1 MSEKTI
7 VTVTCDV
14 CGCEIWSGDPESKDK
29 PRRLDFL
36 VWFDT
41 EQDEGK
47 GVKPYLSRASMN
59 LCGKC
64 ADEGIRIHASGAMGY
79 NDYRIKAVGR

>member
-64 ADEGIRIHASGAMGY
+64 ADEGIRIHAIGAMGY